1 MKSTSHKP
9 HLVLL
14 SSFLLLLL
22 SACENTISPTL
33 EQADPILV
41 VDAWINNK
49 PERQIISLSRTQP
62 YFDNTTPAG
71 VPGAFVFVTDDT
83 GKEYIFTEDKG
94 APGNYAWV
102 PVADEVFGAVGRHY
116 TLTIQV
122 NEEIFKASSRMNRVP
137 RIDSITFDEGQLRRG
152 PSDTPF
158 YEGEFW
164 STDQEGSGDTY
175 WIRSYKNGVLL
186 NKPSEINIAY
196 DAGNSAGGD
205 ADGVT
210 FITPIRR
217 GINAND
223 EDSQGNAVSPFV
235 QGDSV
240 NVQINSITLEA
251 FNYLNEVA
259 TQTDRPGGFQEL
271 FAKPLANVST
281 NITNTNPAGASVVG
295 FFNVAAVS
303 SAGKRFTK
311 K

>member
-1 MKSTSHKP
+1 MKSANNKP
-9 HLVLL
+9 YSILL
-14 SSFLLLLL
+14 SSFLLLVLG
-22 SACENTISPTL
+22 ACENTISPTL

-41 VDAWINNK
+41 VDAWINDK
-49 PERQIISLSRTQP
+49 PERQGIMLSQTQP
-62 YFDNTTPAG
+62 YFDNTNPAG
-71 VPGAFVFVTDDT
+71 VSGAFVYVTDDA
-83 GKEYIFTEDKG
+83 GKEYIFAEDKK
-94 APGNYAWV
+94 APGNYIWV
-102 PVADEVFGAVGRHY
+102 PEANEVFGAVGRRY

-137 RIDSITFDEGQLRRG
+137 KIDSITFDEDQRARG
-152 PSDTPF
+152 SANKT
-158 YEGEFW
+158 YYAGEFW
-164 STDQEGSGDTY
+164 ANDQEGSGDTY

-196 DAGNSAGGD
+196 DAGTSAGGD

-217 GINAND
+217 GISPND
-223 EDSQGNAVSPFV
+223 EDSEGNIVSAFIP
-235 QGDSV
+235 GDSV

-251 FNYLNEVA
+251 FNYLNEVV

-281 NITNTNPAGASVVG
+281 NITNTNPAGTVVAG

-303 SAGKRFTK
+303 SAGKRFTTK
-311 K
+311 